1 MTPAEKEQA
10 CKNLGVASNDQI
22 NRLEGEFTQLRGD
35 MATVSSDVASAV
47 ANANSALASASDATT
62 AAQAAINSITG
73 YATDLA
79 TVSSKADTN
88 SGNITTLSSDIST
101 LSANIGTISGKN
113 ISQDNKIGELSS
125 SVAGLTNSAVYHEAV
140 INNLTTAWT
149 AYSADLRN
157 DFNTFSATED
167 AVITAATAAIPGQV
181 SAEVSGQL
189 SGKQD
194 KLTPGVNISLTGNVI
209 DVRNNS
215 CQAPGNASVALGF
228 ATRANG
234 NYSLSNGYATTA
246 AGAYAHAEG
255 YETIAAGQ
263 NSHSEG
269 YNTKANNN
277 GTHAEGFSTTAAG
290 TYSHSEGR
298 LSLAQGN
305 YSHADGD
312 RVSAVGPYSQALGK
326 ETLAS
331 GQYSFAVGNYARA
344 LADYSFT
351 NGTLTRAIG
360 DDTHAEGVGTSAEG
374 RGAHSEGHNT
384 YTNGDYAHAEG
395 EATRALGIT
404 THAEGYQTSALGNFS
419 HAEGSQ
425 TVTSGIYSHTEGVA
439 TIALGQFSH
448 AEGRAN
454 IADTNFQHVEGQY
467 NAPATGAL
475 HVIGNGTSTANR
487 SNIIETYTDRVVVNG
502 NLNVSGTDFAFN
514 NQMIVDSL
522 NTLAKSV
529 YNNYQ
534 VVFTP
539 NTPTNDNNYILP
551 KNDFSAYSYES
562 DPYLGNTVFS
572 AETSF
577 WTSVGNYDGR
587 FRVEYTIPTYHIER
601 FNIEMPDTATSSRF
615 MATFRNNRRLTYI
628 ESWGKLIVPRSYW
641 LFYNCGLTAIPSSW
655 DGFSAWTNNN
665 DNRLFAETKIKDIP
679 TDYTNYHLMNS
690 SYDFI
695 FDKNFNNCTALT
707 GDIVPFM
714 DWVLAEESANNK
726 TYSKSACFAGC
737 TGVPN
742 YNTLTADSKYSA
754 FF

>member
-22 NRLEGEFTQLRGD
+22 NRLEGEFIQLRGD

-62 AAQAAINSITG
+62 AAQAAIDSITG

-157 DFNTFSATED
+157 DFNTFSAAED

-194 KLTPGVNISLTGNVI
+194 KLTPGVNISLAGNVI
-209 DVRNNS
+209 DVNKGGTCVASN
-215 CQAPGNASVALGF
+215 GSVAI
-228 ATRANG
+228 
-234 NYSLSNGYATTA
+234 GY
-246 AGAYAHAEG
+246 
-255 YETIAAGQ
+255 
-263 NSHSEG
+263 
-269 YNTKANNN
+269 
-277 GTHAEGFSTTAAG
+277 STTAAG
-290 TYSHSEGR
+290 TYALSHGESTYAGAQAHAEGLYTSAMGSKSHSEGAR
-298 LSLAQGN
+298 TIANGQFSHSEGNQTSAIGSFSHAEGYKTISQGTG
-305 YSHADGD
+305 SHADGD

-344 LADYSFT
+344 LGDESFA

-384 YTNGDYAHAEG
+384 YTNGSYAHAEG

-448 AEGRAN
+448 AEGSN
-454 IADTNFQHVEGQY
+454 TITDTNYQHVEGQY

-615 MATFRNNRRLTYI
+615 MATFRNNSRLTYI